1 MLHSEDITK
10 SAIKNADVPF
20 RFLPCLINGLAY
32 YLSMKRPNT
41 PADRIMMLK
50 ANYEETFMSAFE
62 ADKQRADMKVVPR
75 LGYIN

>member
-1 MLHSEDITK
+1 
-10 SAIKNADVPF
+10 
-20 RFLPCLINGLAY
+20 
-32 YLSMKRPNT
+32 MKRPNT
-41 PADRIMMLK
+41 PAERIMMLK